1 LSGTV
6 GDVLLLDVTPLS
18 LGIETLGGVMTKLIE
33 KNTTIPTRASE
44 VFSTAEDNQAA
55 VTVHVLQGQ
64 REMATDNKSLGQF
77 NLTDIA
83 QGPRGSVQV
92 EVTFDI
98 DADGILNVSAKD
110 KATGKEQSIT
120 ISASSGLSEDEVNRM
135 VNDAEL
141 HANEDKQKRE
151 LVEQRNQADQLI
163 HTVQTAMESFTD
175 EQKTE
180 LSSLIE
186 QLKMAVN
193 GNDKAAI
200 EMRQTALQEAYNK
213 TLQASQTQ
221 SQQAERA
228 QDNAANDD
236 VNSDDVIDADFED
249 VSNG

>member
-1 LSGTV
+1 
-6 GDVLLLDVTPLS
+6 
-18 LGIETLGGVMTKLIE
+18 
-33 KNTTIPTRASE
+33 
-44 VFSTAEDNQAA
+44 
-55 VTVHVLQGQ
+55 
-64 REMATDNKSLGQF
+64 
-77 NLTDIA
+77 
-83 QGPRGSVQV
+83 
-92 EVTFDI
+92 
-98 DADGILNVSAKD
+98 
-110 KATGKEQSIT
+110 
-120 ISASSGLSEDEVNRM
+120 M

-200 EMRQTALQEAYNK
+200 EMRQTALQDAYSK
-213 TLQASQTQ
+213 IMQAQQQT
-221 SQQAERA
+221 S
-228 QDNAANDD
+228 AANDE
-236 VNSDDVIDADFED
+236 VNNDNVIDADFED